1 MIKFNQNNLDA
12 EMVIGDTGAFSFNVK
27 INGESALKSGDTVYF
42 TVRKLIDNSIV
53 IQKIITEFPDGMC
66 NIVIEPTDT
75 SNLTTDD
82 DNYIYDLKLIR
93 ETGEV
98 DSLIPNRPFAY
109 FSLKRG
115 VK

>member
-12 EMVIGDTGAFSFNVK
+12 EMVIGDTGAFSFKVNL
-27 INGESALKSGDTVYF
+27 NGQNALKDGDTVYF
-42 TVRKLIDNSIV
+42 TIRKIIDNSIL
-53 IQKIITEFPDGMC
+53 IQKIITEFPDGIC

-75 SNLTTDD
+75 SNLTTND
-82 DNYIYDLKLIR
+82 DNYIYDLKLVR
-93 ETGEV
+93 ATGEV

>member
-12 EMVIGDTGAFSFNVK
+12 EMVIGDTGSFSFKVN
-27 INGESALKSGDTVYF
+27 INGTSILEDGDTVYF
-42 TVRKLIDNSIV
+42 TIRKVIDKSII
-53 IQKIITEFPDGMC
+53 IQKEITSFPDGIC
-66 NIVIEPTDT
+66 TITIEPNETKNIKD
-75 SNLTTDD
+75 DD
-82 DNYIYDLKLIR
+82 DNYIYDLKLVR
-93 ETGEV
+93 SDGTV

>member
-27 INGESALKSGDTVYF
+27 VNGENALKDGDTVFF
-42 TVRKLIDNSIV
+42 TIRKVIDNSV
-53 IQKIITEFPDGMC
+53 LIQKTITEFPNGIC
-66 NIVIEPTDT
+66 NIIIDPSET
-75 SNLTTDD
+75 SNITTDD
-82 DNYIYDLKLIR
+82 DNYIYDLKLVR
-93 ETGEV
+93 ATGEV

>member
-27 INGESALKSGDTVYF
+27 INGESALKSGDSIYF

-53 IQKIITEFPDGMC
+53 IQKIITEFPDGIC
-66 NIVIEPTDT
+66 NITINPTDT
-75 SNLTTDD
+75 SNLTTND
-82 DNYIYDLKLIR
+82 DNYIYDLKLVR
-93 ETGEV
+93 GDGTV

>member
-27 INGESALKSGDTVYF
+27 INGESVLKSGDTVYF

>member
-27 INGESALKSGDTVYF
+27 VNGESALKSGDTVYF

-53 IQKIITEFPDGMC
+53 IQKTITDFPDGIC
-66 NIVIEPTDT
+66 NILINPTDT

-82 DNYIYDLKLIR
+82 DNYIYDLKLVR
-93 ETGEV
+93 STGEV